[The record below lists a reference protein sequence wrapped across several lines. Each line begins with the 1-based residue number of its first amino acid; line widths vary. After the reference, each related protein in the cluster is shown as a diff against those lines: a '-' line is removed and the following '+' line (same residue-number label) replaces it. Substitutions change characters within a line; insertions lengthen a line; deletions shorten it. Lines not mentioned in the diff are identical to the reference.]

1 MIPLLAGFALVC
13 CAVVVLVV
21 LAAVVW
27 ASPPAPQDVPGPA
40 KRAPWGKRILRR
52 GSEKERHDSNA

>member
-1 MIPLLAGFALVC
+1 MIPLLAGFALVF

-27 ASPPAPQDVPGPA
+27 SSPPAPQDVPGPA
-40 KRAPWGKRILRR
+40 KRAVGEADTQEWIREGTP
-52 GSEKERHDSNA
+52 